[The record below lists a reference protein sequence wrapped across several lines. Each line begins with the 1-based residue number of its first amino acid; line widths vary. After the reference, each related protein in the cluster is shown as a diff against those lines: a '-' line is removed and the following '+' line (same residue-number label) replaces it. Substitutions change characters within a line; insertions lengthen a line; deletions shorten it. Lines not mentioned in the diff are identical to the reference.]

1 MFLHANKEVRVTFM
15 QAVVGWMIEVSFNV
29 SLACG
34 LFYVGVKMLC
44 WALPLVKA
52 AWMLNRG

>member
-1 MFLHANKEVRVTFM
+1 MFLHAKKEVRVTFM

-52 AWMLNRG
+52 AWWT